1 MQPLELR
8 PQSFSQY
15 PPLGR
20 AFAIK
25 HLQLL
30 QNLPLALLPIFLR
43 EIMGYDWSFPAERD
57 ELDRQFDYL
66 QSLQTASFVSLMAP
80 FSNLTLSREIE
91 QIDWLNQPQHF
102 SEQLSALLWSSQQID
117 AYHNAAAQYQK
128 QLEPAL
134 AGNPPALPRFTIVAI
149 GQGAVRTD
157 LKLFRSLRQHGV
169 LFTAVQPDRGIETL
183 LDFVNKRAQN
193 HPEQYAHWY
202 IDGGQA
208 DPSCSLREGVTVTSY
223 NQLAPFAMKELS
235 LTQSFVEQSSAIK
248 AGGAEVA
255 QSFMANLSPDDLGLN
270 GNAENTALRHFETRI
285 LTEGAGTQIF
295 STTFV
300 QWAAREALRRAQPVT
315 LFARFAPRQQ
325 MAPMNELLRRN
336 PLTELTDP
344 EGSLVDADMGA
355 YYTWL
360 NQGRLS
366 GADQARFLVWFE
378 GHELA
383 LAIGP
388 TVPRGTTSSAPG
400 NMTKILEWIS

>member
-1 MQPLELR
+1 
-8 PQSFSQY
+8 
-15 PPLGR
+15 
-20 AFAIK
+20 
-25 HLQLL
+25 
-30 QNLPLALLPIFLR
+30 
-43 EIMGYDWSFPAERD
+43 
-57 ELDRQFDYL
+57 
-66 QSLQTASFVSLMAP
+66 
-80 FSNLTLSREIE
+80 
-91 QIDWLNQPQHF
+91 
-102 SEQLSALLWSSQQID
+102 
-117 AYHNAAAQYQK
+117 
-128 QLEPAL
+128 
-134 AGNPPALPRFTIVAI
+134 
-149 GQGAVRTD
+149 
-157 LKLFRSLRQHGV
+157 
-169 LFTAVQPDRGIETL
+169 
-183 LDFVNKRAQN
+183 
-193 HPEQYAHWY
+193 
-202 IDGGQA
+202 
-208 DPSCSLREGVTVTSY
+208 
-223 NQLAPFAMKELS
+223 MKELS

-344 EGSLVDADMGA
+344 EGSVVDADMGA

-360 NQGRLS
+360 NQSRLS